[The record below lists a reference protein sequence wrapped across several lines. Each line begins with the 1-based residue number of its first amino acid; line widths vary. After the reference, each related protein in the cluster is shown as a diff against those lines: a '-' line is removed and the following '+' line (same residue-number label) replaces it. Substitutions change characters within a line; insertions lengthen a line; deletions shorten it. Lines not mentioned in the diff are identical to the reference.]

1 MYYYL
6 CSKPCTA
13 EEAEVIVRAAKNAET
28 DPMMVLFTDDFLRST
43 SVFSFPFSFFWN
55 CSDVILPL
63 VVVFLFF
70 LVKFRKIPRPFVK
83 KYGITLTFLSFSITN
98 IVAFSSILL
107 LQGKSI
113 AVSTQTKTFHETI
126 FTNYEFL
133 ASLVDRLSN

>member
-1 MYYYL
+1 M
-6 CSKPCTA
+6 
-13 EEAEVIVRAAKNAET
+13 IVRAAKNAEI

-43 SVFSFPFSFFWN
+43 SVFSFPFSFFWEL
-55 CSDVILPL
+55 SGAILPL
-63 VVVFLFF
+63 VLVFLFF

-113 AVSTQTKTFHETI
+113 CR
-126 FTNYEFL
+126 
-133 ASLVDRLSN
+133 VDRKPKHYMRQYSPITNFWQVLLIVSLIRFQL